1 MWLTVDQSEW
11 KVQLNATSI
20 LKGKSATSVQQAITA
35 ETAKTSANLTQHVML
50 EVSVVSMDCALACR
64 DSEVKIAS
72 NAHKDFTAQ
81 IAAYSVTQRP
91 LAVAQG
97 CVTGKVLAFAI
108 KVSLEKNVRKIDVF
122 CLFCEY

>member
-1 MWLTVDQSEW
+1 M
-11 KVQLNATSI
+11 NATSI
-20 LKGKSATSVQQAITA
+20 LKGKPATNVQQAIMA
-35 ETAKTSANLTQHVML
+35 ETAKTSANLTQRVML

-108 KVSLEKNVRKIDVF
+108 KVSLEKNVRKIDVI
-122 CLFCEY
+122 CLCCE